1 MKFGWAIQQSRSCN
15 SLWVSINGKNQDWSK
30 ERALVITKRELS
42 VFIGLR
48 EVAGFCGNLQRGVQ
62 ALGVKCTFLDL
73 GGTVFKHSAGH
84 NPKWV
89 RTMASLA
96 TRFGAAF
103 SGNFVLRFIWLTT
116 FQNIFS
122 AVALCIALL
131 RYDVFIMVSN
141 STFLYFLEV
150 PLLRLLGKRVIYV
163 FLGSDSRP
171 LYLNG
176 AAFTGRG
183 SLTLVRIM
191 TRVQRAVVRFIER
204 SAHACVNH
212 PPQAYF
218 HQRPFVSVLHVGLP
232 YAGPCKEPS
241 ESADTGRPI
250 RIIHIPSK
258 AGPKGSDRFR
268 AIIERL
274 KQKYS
279 IDYVEMTG
287 IPHRQV
293 LETIAGADMALDEFF
308 SDTPMAVFA
317 TECAF
322 HGVPVVV
329 GGYYSEYVAADH
341 PGLPLPPSMFVVPD
355 EVEQAIEHLIVDRE
369 KRAALG
375 KAAFAY
381 VTTRWTAEQV
391 AAKYMRIIEGD
402 IPKEWMYDPYQLR
415 YTHGAGLHE
424 DELKENIRLFMENGS
439 TSSLALDDKP
449 YLVRALVGLSRQRPL
464 V

>member
-1 MKFGWAIQQSRSCN
+1 MRRS
-15 SLWVSINGKNQDWSK
+15 GNQL
-30 ERALVITKRELS
+30 R

-48 EVAGFCGNLQRGVQ
+48 EVAGFCGNLQRGFH
-62 ALGVKCTFLDL
+62 ALGVSCTFLDL
-73 GGTVFKHSAGH
+73 GGTVFKHGTGR
-84 NPKWV
+84 NPWWV
-89 RTMASLA
+89 RTMAGLA

-103 SGNFVLRFIWLTT
+103 SRNFVLRFIWLTT

-122 AVALCIALL
+122 AVALCIALF
-131 RYDVFIMVSN
+131 RYDVFIMVGN

-176 AAFTGRG
+176 YAFKGKGNVR
-183 SLTLVRIM
+183 LVRIM
-191 TRVQRAVVRFIER
+191 TRVQQAVVRFIER

-218 HQRPFVSVLHVGLP
+218 HQRPFASVLHMGLP
-232 YAGPCKEPS
+232 YAGPSKEPGPT
-241 ESADTGRPI
+241 ADEGRPV

-274 KQKYS
+274 KEKYA

-287 IPHRQV
+287 IPHAQV

-329 GGYYSEYVAADH
+329 GGYYSEYMAADH

-355 EVEQAIEHLIVDRE
+355 EVEQAIERLIIDRE
-369 KRAALG
+369 KRTALG
-375 KAAFAY
+375 SEAFNY
-381 VTTRWTAEQV
+381 VTAHWTAEQV
-391 AAKYMRIIEGD
+391 AAKYLRIIEGD
-402 IPKEWMYDPYQLR
+402 IPKEWMYDPYQLK
-415 YTHGAGLHE
+415 YIHGAGLHE
-424 DELKENIRLFMENGS
+424 DELKENIRLFTQNGK

-449 YLVRALVGLSRQRPL
+449 YLRNALMALSLTGPL
-464 V
+464 RDQHT